1 MIFSNKTSFPPL
13 SLHSCVLV
21 MLVML
26 SILRKLSS
34 RNNNING
41 VNKWSCDNKEGGG
54 RISQLRYNVL
64 LPLNS
69 VNTLQHS
76 PGRGWI
82 FIFSDKINK

>member
-1 MIFSNKTSFPPL
+1 MD
-13 SLHSCVLV
+13 
-21 MLVML
+21 
-26 SILRKLSS
+26 
-34 RNNNING
+34 
-41 VNKWSCDNKEGGG
+41 CDNKEGGG

-82 FIFSDKINK
+82 FIFSGKINK